1 MANRTAVLA
10 ILVSLI
16 WFGPATANSR
26 CWWTGKRS
34 LMAALWQRWAC
45 CLQDAKYSMPF
56 GPGSPG
62 RTGAAL
68 QPCR

>member
-1 MANRTAVLA
+1 
-10 ILVSLI
+10 
-16 WFGPATANSR
+16 
-26 CWWTGKRS
+26 